1 MEQAL
6 KTERAGRPRDARLDD
21 AIVAATIELL
31 EERSYNDMSLA
42 AVAERAGTSTT
53 AIYRR
58 WKSKSELVAHA
69 VFRTEG
75 DDVVAETDN
84 IAVDIASMVRWA
96 AEKLARPAALAAV
109 VGILGE
115 TRSERVA
122 RSTAAAMASKRVI
135 DRLNRAK
142 GRGEIRADVDTRV
155 LASLIAGP
163 VLNEV
168 FAGGAAHV
176 NERWI
181 AELVSI
187 ILDGVRPQ

>member
-31 EERSYNDMSLA
+31 EERGYNDMSLA

>member
-6 KTERAGRPRDARLDD
+6 KIERAGRPRDARLDD

-31 EERSYNDMSLA
+31 EERGYNDMSLA
-42 AVAERAGTSTT
+42 AVAERASTSTT

-115 TRSERVA
+115 SRSERVA

-142 GRGEIRADVDTRV
+142 VRGEIRADVDTRV

-187 ILDGVRPQ
+187 VLDGVRPR